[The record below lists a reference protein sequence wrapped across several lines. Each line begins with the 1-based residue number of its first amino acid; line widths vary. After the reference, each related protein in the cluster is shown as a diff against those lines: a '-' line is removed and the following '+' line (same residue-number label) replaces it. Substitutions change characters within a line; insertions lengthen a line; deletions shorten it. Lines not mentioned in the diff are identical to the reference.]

1 MRRRETDTHIDKGK
15 RKRLVDVLKEK
26 GITHQE
32 VLDAIHF
39 IPRHYFIDT
48 VFDAKAYDDIALRIE
63 AEQTISQPFTV
74 AFQSQLLDVEKGTK
88 VLEVGTGSAYQACV
102 LAQIG
107 AKVFTIERQKK
118 LFDLNKTFKYLKNF
132 SNIKFYYGDGFEGL
146 PTFAPFD
153 RVIITAAAPF
163 IPHTLMQQ
171 LKPGGI
177 MVIPVDE
184 GDAQRML
191 KVTKKADGTFDEE
204 KFEMFS
210 FVPMLSGKQ

>member
-102 LAQIG
+102 LAQMG
-107 AKVFTIERQKK
+107 AKIFTIERQKK

-146 PTFAPFD
+146 STFAPFD

>member
-88 VLEVGTGSAYQACV
+88 VLEVGTGSAYQACI
-102 LAQIG
+102 LAQMG

-146 PTFAPFD
+146 STFAPFD

-191 KVTKKADGTFDEE
+191 KITKKADGTFDEE

>member
-146 PTFAPFD
+146 QTFAPFD

>member
-102 LAQIG
+102 LAQMG

-146 PTFAPFD
+146 QTFAPFD

>member
-88 VLEVGTGSAYQACV
+88 VLEVGTGSAYQACI
-102 LAQIG
+102 LAQMG

-146 PTFAPFD
+146 STFAPFD